1 MNSLRRGACPS
12 IEDPMPTGDGL
23 LARLMPPAPMSF
35 ETFIALCDASQSH
48 GNGVME
54 ITQRGSLQVRGLSSG
69 SAIPFAQAAT
79 ALGLRA
85 EGEPAI
91 LASPLFGLDAQE
103 SVDLS
108 LFSATLRAQLT
119 RDSGAKAIGPK
130 VSVLIDGDGALHLDG
145 VSADLRLRVENASR
159 FHLSMA
165 GDAAT
170 SVSLG
175 WVEPHR
181 AIQAIAQVL
190 TAVASRGRHARARDL
205 VNDADMEALRSS
217 LAGVLLEGPPPTP
230 RPRAEPIGTHRMNH
244 GRVARGIAP
253 AFGYGEAGML
263 KRLAHTAARC
273 GAASIRPAPG
283 RALLIIGLTP
293 AAADELAAIAAADGW
308 VVQPD
313 DTRRH
318 IVACAGAPACA
329 SAALSTRQLAPAI
342 AQAANLLLDG
352 SMTIHVSGCAK
363 GCAHPGAAALTIVGP
378 DRLIV
383 EGRACD
389 VPQGG
394 ISPSN
399 LIAGMGRLQ
408 AEVLRSRLAGEH
420 SAEIMSR
427 LGPRRVIESLGG
439 EFTHD

>member
-1 MNSLRRGACPS
+1 MSL
-12 IEDPMPTGDGL
+12 
-23 LARLMPPAPMSF
+23 
-35 ETFIALCDASQSH
+35 ETFIALCDASQTH

-69 SAIPFAQAAT
+69 SAIPFARTAT
-79 ALGLRA
+79 ALGLTA

-91 LASPLFGLDAQE
+91 LASPLFGSDAQE
-103 SVDLS
+103 SVDLFR
-108 LFSATLRAQLT
+108 FSATLRAQLM
-119 RDSGAKAIGPK
+119 RDPDAKAIGPK
-130 VSVLIDGDGALHLDG
+130 VSVLVDGGGALHLDG
-145 VSADLRLRVENASR
+145 VPADLRLRVENSAR

-175 WVEPHR
+175 WVEPDR
-181 AIQAIAQVL
+181 AIHAIAQVL
-190 TAVASRGRHARARDL
+190 TAVANRGRHARARDL
-205 VNDADMEALRSS
+205 VNDTDMDALRSS
-217 LAGVLLEGPPPTP
+217 LAGVLVAGPPPPP
-230 RPRAEPIGTHRMNH
+230 RPRAEPIGTHRMND

-283 RALLIIGLTP
+283 RALLIVGLTP

-363 GCAHPGAAALTIVGP
+363 GCAHPSAAALTIVGP

-420 SAEIMSR
+420 NAEAMSR

-439 EFTHD
+439 ELTHD

>member
-1 MNSLRRGACPS
+1 MNPLRRGTCPS
-12 IEDPMPTGDGL
+12 IADPMPTGDGL
-23 LARLMPPAPMSF
+23 LARLMPPAPMSL
-35 ETFIALCDASQSH
+35 ETFIALCDASQTH

-69 SAIPFAQAAT
+69 SAIPFARTAT
-79 ALGLRA
+79 ALGLTA

-91 LASPLFGLDAQE
+91 LASPLFGSDAQE
-103 SVDLS
+103 SVDLFR
-108 LFSATLRAQLT
+108 FSATLRAQLM
-119 RDSGAKAIGPK
+119 RDPDAKAIGPK
-130 VSVLIDGDGALHLDG
+130 VSVLVDGGGALHLDG
-145 VSADLRLRVENASR
+145 VPADLRLRVENSAR

-175 WVEPHR
+175 WVEPDR
-181 AIQAIAQVL
+181 AIHAIAQVL
-190 TAVASRGRHARARDL
+190 TAVANRGRHARARDL
-205 VNDADMEALRSS
+205 VNDTDMDALRSS
-217 LAGVLLEGPPPTP
+217 LAGVLVAGPPPPP
-230 RPRAEPIGTHRMNH
+230 RPRAEPIGTHRMND

-283 RALLIIGLTP
+283 RALLIVGLTP

-363 GCAHPGAAALTIVGP
+363 GCAHPSAAALTIVGP

-420 SAEIMSR
+420 NAEAMSR

-439 EFTHD
+439 ELTHD

>member
-1 MNSLRRGACPS
+1 MNPLRRGACPS
-12 IEDPMPTGDGL
+12 IADPMPTGDGL
-23 LARLMPPAPMSF
+23 LARLMPPAPMSL
-35 ETFIALCDASQSH
+35 ETFIALCDASQTH

-69 SAIPFAQAAT
+69 SAIPFARTAT
-79 ALGLRA
+79 ALGLTA

-91 LASPLFGLDAQE
+91 LVSPLFGLDAQE
-103 SVDLS
+103 SVDPS

-119 RDSGAKAIGPK
+119 RDPDAKAIGPK
-130 VSVLIDGDGALHLDG
+130 VSVLIDGGGALHLDG
-145 VSADLRLRVENASR
+145 VPADLRLRVENSAR

-175 WVEPHR
+175 WVEPDR
-181 AIQAIAQVL
+181 AIQATAQAL
-190 TAVASRGRHARARDL
+190 TAVANRGRHARARDL
-205 VNDADMEALRSS
+205 VNDTDMDALRSS
-217 LAGVLLEGPPPTP
+217 LAGVLVAGPPPPP
-230 RPRAEPIGTHRMNH
+230 RPRAEPIGTHRMND

-420 SAEIMSR
+420 NAEIMSR
-427 LGPRRVIESLGG
+427 LGPRGVIESLGG
-439 EFTHD
+439 ELTHD

>member
-1 MNSLRRGACPS
+1 MNPLRRGACPS
-12 IEDPMPTGDGL
+12 IADPMPTGDGL
-23 LARLMPPAPMSF
+23 LARLMPPAPMSL
-35 ETFIALCDASQSH
+35 ETFIALCDASQTH

-69 SAIPFAQAAT
+69 SAIPFARTAT
-79 ALGLRA
+79 ALGLTA

-91 LASPLFGLDAQE
+91 LVSPLFGLDAQE
-103 SVDLS
+103 SVDLP

-119 RDSGAKAIGPK
+119 RDPDAKAIGPK
-130 VSVLIDGDGALHLDG
+130 VSVLIDGGGALHLDG
-145 VSADLRLRVENASR
+145 VPADLRLRVESASR

-175 WVEPHR
+175 WVEPDR
-181 AIQAIAQVL
+181 AIQATAQAL
-190 TAVASRGRHARARDL
+190 TAVANRGRHARARDL
-205 VNDADMEALRSS
+205 VNDTDMNALRSS
-217 LAGVLLEGPPPTP
+217 LAGVLIAGPPPPP
-230 RPRAEPIGTHRMNH
+230 RPRAEPIGTHRMND
-244 GRVARGIAP
+244 GRVARGMAP

-420 SAEIMSR
+420 NAEIMSR

-439 EFTHD
+439 ELTHD

>member
-1 MNSLRRGACPS
+1 MNPLRRGACPS
-12 IEDPMPTGDGL
+12 IADPMPTGDGL
-23 LARLMPPAPMSF
+23 LARLMPPAPMSL
-35 ETFIALCDASQSH
+35 ETFVALCDASQTH

-69 SAIPFAQAAT
+69 SAIPFARTAT
-79 ALGLRA
+79 ALGLTA

-91 LASPLFGLDAQE
+91 LVSPLFGLDAQE
-103 SVDLS
+103 SVDLP

-119 RDSGAKAIGPK
+119 RDPDAKPIGPK
-130 VSVLIDGDGALHLDG
+130 VSVLIDGGGPLHLDD
-145 VSADLRLRVENASR
+145 VPADLRLRVENTSR

-181 AIQAIAQVL
+181 AIQAAAQVL
-190 TAVASRGRHARARDL
+190 TAVANRGRYARARDL
-205 VNDADMEALRSS
+205 VNDADMDALRSS
-217 LAGVLLEGPPPTP
+217 LAGVLLAGPPPPP
-230 RPRAEPIGTHRMNH
+230 RPRAEPIGTHRMNE

-293 AAADELAAIAAADGW
+293 AAADELAAMAAADGW
-308 VVQPD
+308 VIQPD

-389 VPQGG
+389 APQGG

-408 AEVLRSRLAGEH
+408 AEVLRTRLAGEH
-420 SAEIMSR
+420 NAEILSR